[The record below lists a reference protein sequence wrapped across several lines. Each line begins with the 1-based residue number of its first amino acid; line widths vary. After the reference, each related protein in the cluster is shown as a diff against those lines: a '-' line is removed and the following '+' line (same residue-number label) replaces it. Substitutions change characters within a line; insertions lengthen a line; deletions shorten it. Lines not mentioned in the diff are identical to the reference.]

1 MRNPVVDMLFVRS
14 FAIEVNESLSFSSLP
29 TWKKR
34 FISGN
39 SSYIVLLPFYEEIR
53 NLLIVQEEKC
63 DYLFW
68 INDIYAS
75 I

>member
-1 MRNPVVDMLFVRS
+1 MRKPVVDMLFVRS

-39 SSYIVLLPFYEEIR
+39 ASYIPSSTAISTKKEEI
-53 NLLIVQEEKC
+53 
-63 DYLFW
+63 W
-68 INDIYAS
+68 
-75 I
+75 